1 MAQLSSVPAR
11 NMRPAAQQALPSAGS
26 AGAPSQPKS
35 ELTHSCVRC
44 GAPVPLEIAMCERC
58 NPSGL
63 AQPAASQAHGT
74 VFLGI
79 LVAVVILAVLA
90 HLAVRGVG
98 PFSGQVVGVAADAPG
113 LAVTITVHNEGTQA
127 GATTCRIDY
136 AGSEGIGP
144 ESAYLLSPDVPPGGS
159 VTYSGVVTTLGPTVR
174 ALMADCH

>member
-1 MAQLSSVPAR
+1 
-11 NMRPAAQQALPSAGS
+11 MRPAQQALPSRAGP
-26 AGAPSQPKS
+26 AGASLDSEP
-35 ELTHSCVRC
+35 ELTHPCVRC

-79 LVAVVILAVLA
+79 LVAVVVLAVLA

-98 PFSGQVVGVAADAPG
+98 PFTGQVTSVAADAPG
-113 LAVTITVHNEGTQA
+113 LAVTITVHNDGTQA
-127 GATTCRIDY
+127 GATTCRVDY

-159 VTYSGVVTTLGPTVR
+159 VTYSGVVTTLGPAVR